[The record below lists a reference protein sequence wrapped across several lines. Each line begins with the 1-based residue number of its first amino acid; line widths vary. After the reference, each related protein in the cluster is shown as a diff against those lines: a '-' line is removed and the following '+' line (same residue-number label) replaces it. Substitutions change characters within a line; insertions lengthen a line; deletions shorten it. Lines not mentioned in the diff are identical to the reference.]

1 MGDDCFVATRRDGTD
16 MLKIG
21 EFSKLSQLTVKA
33 LRFYEREG
41 ILAPSE
47 VDPHTGYRL
56 YTTSQ
61 LTDAAKVKSLR
72 QLGLSI
78 EEIRRIF
85 AGAGADEILRRKA
98 EELRTEQ
105 VEIAARISIIDHLL
119 KGSEMDYQVTVK
131 TIPAATVYYSEA
143 ILEKYS
149 DAMQWIPA
157 QGAEARKLNPALKC
171 AEPPYEFVEYLD
183 GEYRERDVCVRHSE
197 AVVSRGV
204 ESDNIKFRE
213 IPETKV
219 LSLYHKGAYEEIGR
233 AYAYI
238 YQYAESNGY
247 EVAGL
252 SRESYID
259 GIWNKDSVD
268 EWLTEIQLPV
278 K

>member
-1 MGDDCFVATRRDGTD
+1 

-41 ILAPSE
+41 ILEPSE
-47 VDPHTGYRL
+47 VDPRTGYRL

-61 LTDAAKVKSLR
+61 LTDAAKVKQLR
-72 QLGLSI
+72 RLGFSV
-78 EEIRRIF
+78 EEVKQVL
-85 AGAGADEILRRKA
+85 AGADAREALQRKA
-98 EELRTEQ
+98 EELRAEQ
-105 VEIAARISIIDHLL
+105 VDIAVRISIIDHLL
-119 KGSEMDYQVTVK
+119 KENEMDYQVTEK
-131 TIPAATVYYSEA
+131 TVPAATVYYSEA
-143 ILEKYS
+143 TLESYS

-157 QGAEARKLNPALKC
+157 QGAEVRELNPGLKC

-183 GEYRERDVCVRHSE
+183 GEHRERDVRVRHSE
-197 AVVSRGV
+197 AVVARGV
-204 ESDNIKFRE
+204 ESDNIKFRD

-219 LSLYHKGAYEEIGR
+219 LSLYHKGAYEEIGA

-238 YQYAESNGY
+238 YQYAEDNGY
-247 EVAGL
+247 EIAGL

>member
-1 MGDDCFVATRRDGTD
+1 

-41 ILAPSE
+41 VLAPSE
-47 VDPHTGYRL
+47 VDPFTGYRL

-61 LTDAAKVKSLR
+61 LMDAAKVKSLR
-72 QLGLSI
+72 QLGVSV
-78 EEIRRIF
+78 EEVRRIL
-85 AGAGADEILRRKA
+85 AGADARELLERKA
-98 EELRTEQ
+98 GELRAEQ
-105 VEIAARISIIDHLL
+105 AVIAVRISIIDHLL
-119 KGSEMDYQVTVK
+119 EEREMDYQITEK
-131 TIPAATVYYSEA
+131 IIPAATVYYSEA
-143 ILEKYS
+143 TLDKYS

-157 QGAEARKLNPALKC
+157 QGAEVRALNPGLKC
-171 AEPPYEFVEYLD
+171 AEPPYEFIEYLD
-183 GEYRERDVCVRHSE
+183 GEYRERDVRVRHSE
-197 AVVSRGV
+197 AVTARGV
-204 ESDNIKFRE
+204 ESDNIKFRD

-219 LSLYHKGAYEEIGR
+219 LSLYHKGAYEEIGA
-233 AYAYI
+233 AYAHI
-238 YQYAESNGY
+238 YQYAEDNGY

-259 GIWNKDSVD
+259 GVWNKDSVD

>member
-1 MGDDCFVATRRDGTD
+1 

-72 QLGLSI
+72 QLGLSVG
-78 EEIRRIF
+78 EVKRIL
-85 AGAGADEILRRKA
+85 AGADAREMLQRKA
-98 EELRTEQ
+98 AELRAEQ
-105 VEIAARISIIDHLL
+105 VGIAVRISIIDHLL
-119 KGSEMDYQVTVK
+119 KEREMDYQVIEK
-131 TIPAATVYYSEA
+131 TIPAVTVYYSETT
-143 ILEKYS
+143 LPSTMDK
-149 DAMQWIPA
+149 MRWIPQ
-157 QGAEARKLNPALKC
+157 QGAEVRALNPELKC
-171 AEPPYEFVEYLD
+171 TEPPYEFVEYLD
-183 GEYRERDVCVRHSE
+183 AEFREHDVRVRHSE
-197 AVVSRGV
+197 AVVACGV
-204 ESDNIKFRE
+204 ESDNIKFRD
-213 IPETKV
+213 IPEAKV
-219 LSLYHKGAYEEIGR
+219 LSLYHKGAYEEIGA

-238 YQYAESNGY
+238 YQYAEDNGY

-259 GIWNKDSVD
+259 GVWNKDSVD

>member
-1 MGDDCFVATRRDGTD
+1 

-41 ILAPSE
+41 VLAPSAI
-47 VDPHTGYRL
+47 DPYTGYRL
-56 YTTSQ
+56 YSTSQ
-61 LTDAAKVKSLR
+61 LMDAARVKALR

-78 EEIRRIF
+78 EEIKQIL
-85 AGAGADEILRRKA
+85 AGADAHELLQRKA
-98 EELRTEQ
+98 EELRAEQ
-105 VEIAARISIIDHLL
+105 AGIAVRISIIDHLL
-119 KGSEMDYQVTVK
+119 KEIEMDYQVTEK
-131 TIPAATVYYSEA
+131 TIPAVTVYYSEA
-143 ILEKYS
+143 TLEKYS

-157 QGAEARKLNPALKC
+157 QGAEVRALNPNLKC

-183 GEYRERDVCVRHSE
+183 GEYRERDVRVRHSE
-197 AVVSRGV
+197 AVLARGV
-204 ESDNIKFRE
+204 ESDNIKFRD

-219 LSLYHKGAYEEIGR
+219 LSIYHKGAYDEIGA

-238 YQYAESNGY
+238 YKYAEDNGY

>member
-1 MGDDCFVATRRDGTD
+1 

-41 ILAPSE
+41 ILAPSK

-61 LTDAAKVKSLR
+61 PMEAAKVKSLR
-72 QLGLSI
+72 QLGVSV
-78 EEIRRIF
+78 EEVRRII
-85 AGAGADEILRRKA
+85 AGADARETLQRKA
-98 EELRTEQ
+98 EELRAEQ
-105 VEIAARISIIDHLL
+105 AGIAVRISIIDYLF
-119 KGSEMDYQVTVK
+119 KEGEMDYQVTEK
-131 TIPAATVYYSEA
+131 AIPATIVYYSEA
-143 ILEKYS
+143 TLEKYS

-157 QGAEARKLNPALKC
+157 QGAEVRALNPGLKC
-171 AEPPYEFVEYLD
+171 AELPYEFVEYLD
-183 GEYRERDVCVRHSE
+183 GEYRERNVRVRHSE
-197 AVVSRGV
+197 AVTARGV
-204 ESDNIKFRE
+204 ESDNIKFRD

-219 LSLYHKGAYEEIGR
+219 LSLYHKGAYEEIGA

-238 YQYAESNGY
+238 YQYAEDDGY
-247 EVAGL
+247 EVVGL

-259 GIWNKDSVD
+259 GVWNKDSVD
-268 EWLTEIQLPV
+268 EWLTEIQLLV

>member
-1 MGDDCFVATRRDGTD
+1 

-21 EFSKLSQLTVKA
+21 EFSRLSQLTVKA

-41 ILAPSE
+41 VLAPSE
-47 VDPHTGYRL
+47 VDPFTGYRL

-61 LTDAAKVKSLR
+61 LMDAAKVKSLR
-72 QLGLSI
+72 QLGLSV
-78 EEIRRIF
+78 EEIRQIL
-85 AGAGADEILRRKA
+85 AGADARELLERKA
-98 EELRTEQ
+98 GELRAEQ
-105 VEIAARISIIDHLL
+105 AVIAVRISIIDHLL
-119 KGSEMDYQVTVK
+119 KEREMDYQITEK
-131 TIPAATVYYSEA
+131 IIPAATVYYSEA
-143 ILEKYS
+143 TLDKYS
-149 DAMQWIPA
+149 DAMRWIPA
-157 QGAEARKLNPALKC
+157 QGAEVREPTPGLKC

-183 GEYRERDVCVRHSE
+183 GEYRERNVRVRHSE
-197 AVVSRGV
+197 AVTARGV
-204 ESDNIKFRE
+204 ESDNIKFRD

-219 LSLYHKGAYEEIGR
+219 LSLYHKGAYEEIGA

-238 YQYAESNGY
+238 YQYAEDNGY

-259 GIWNKDSVD
+259 GVWNKDSVD

>member
-1 MGDDCFVATRRDGTD
+1 

-41 ILAPSE
+41 VLAPSE
-47 VDPHTGYRL
+47 VDPHTGYRH

-72 QLGLSI
+72 QLGFSV
-78 EEIRRIF
+78 EEVKQVL
-85 AGAGADEILRRKA
+85 AGADAREALQRKA
-98 EELRTEQ
+98 EELRAEQ
-105 VEIAARISIIDHLL
+105 VDIAVRISIIDHLL
-119 KGSEMDYQVTVK
+119 KERDMDYQVTEK
-131 TIPAATVYYSEA
+131 TVPAATVYYSETTLPHA
-143 ILEKYS
+143 S
-149 DAMQWIPA
+149 DKMRWIPQ
-157 QGAEARKLNPALKC
+157 QGAEAAALNPGLKC

-183 GEYRERDVCVRHSE
+183 DEFRENDVRVRHSE
-197 AVVSRGV
+197 AVAARGV
-204 ESDNIKFRE
+204 ESDNIKFRDV
-213 IPETKV
+213 PETKV
-219 LSLYHKGAYEEIGR
+219 LSLYHKGAYEEIGS

-238 YQYAESNGY
+238 YQYAEDNGY
-247 EVAGL
+247 EIAGL

-259 GIWNKDSVD
+259 GIWNKGSVD